1 MSQLGLGDGSPLHRL
16 YELDAKVLFLG
27 PGSLRVR
34 PSTFASTAPERCH
47 LEPMGAPIIL
57 NSRRTWVTFSAPDY
71 DTDPFADLGTIFEA
85 QREVMAARIGAAECR
100 LFSIRAAVNF
110 AEAWARNANV
120 SART

>member
-1 MSQLGLGDGSPLHRL
+1 MGDGSPLHRL

-27 PGSLRVR
+27 TGFSTCTAFHLGEHRAGTVR
-34 PSTFASTAPERCH
+34 FRTD
-47 LEPMGAPIIL
+47 GAPIIL

-71 DTDPFADLGTIFEA
+71 DTDPFADLGTRFEA

-120 SART
+120 TA